1 LIGNVARLDKV
12 KDQAGLLL
20 AFKQL
25 QEQNGGGDCRLIMVG
40 DGSER
45 AELQYRINQL
55 GLTKSVRLLGNR
67 TDVPELL
74 AACDVFVL
82 SSIAEG
88 MPITVLEAMAAG
100 LPVVVTDVGGMAS
113 VVQAG
118 VNGALVPARNPD
130 ALAQA
135 LAEYAT
141 DETLRRRHGDA
152 GRARALARFGLDKM
166 VTAYTGLYDELLGAR
181 AHAVQRHVMSG
192 VPGPEE
198 H

>member
-1 LIGNVARLDKV
+1 
-12 KDQAGLLL
+12 
-20 AFKQL
+20 
-25 QEQNGGGDCRLIMVG
+25 
-40 DGSER
+40 
-45 AELQYRINQL
+45 
-55 GLTKSVRLLGNR
+55 LTESVRLLGNR
-67 TDVPELL
+67 SDVPGLL

-135 LAEYAT
+135 LAEFAT